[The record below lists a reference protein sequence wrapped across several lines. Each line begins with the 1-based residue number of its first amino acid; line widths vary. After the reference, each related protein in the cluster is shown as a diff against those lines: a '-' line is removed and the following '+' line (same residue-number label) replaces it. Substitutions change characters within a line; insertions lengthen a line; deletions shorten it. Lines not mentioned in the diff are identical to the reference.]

1 MHMVISTIVSAAIMV
16 FLITTV
22 GFFIG
27 KINKFGDSDEIIDV
41 SNERGE

>member
-1 MHMVISTIVSAAIMV
+1 MHMVVSTIVSAAIMV
-16 FLITTV
+16 FAITTV

-41 SNERGE
+41 SGEKGD